1 MRFHVATLNCWLLPY
16 PWPLGSKDRVYRLE
30 RIAETLKDS
39 DYDVVALQEVWAD
52 NDFAYL
58 VAALKNKFPFSHYF
72 HSGFTGSGTCV
83 FSAHKI
89 VSTLLHRYSLNG
101 FAHHVHRGDWFGGKI
116 VGMVELDVDGLSI
129 AMYTTHLHAE
139 YNRENDLY
147 LPHRIAQAFELGQFV
162 RHTAKAADFI
172 ILAGD
177 FNIEPEDLGY
187 SIVRNIGNLY
197 DAWESRP
204 NRDFIDGM
212 TCDRPDNSYTPKSV
226 LQHSPHGKRLDYIM
240 YQSGKGKHHPLFTD
254 RLSVR
259 LSVCSQL
266 IECTTC
272 FNEMTEPKHVNLSDH
287 IGVRAEFEL
296 QDGECAFSHSFA
308 STFRLQL
315 TLGKPSVCLPQIT
328 VYRSFLEKSLSILDE
343 GEVRVL
349 WDRRLFLAMCVIGVM
364 SLILTFNIE
373 NVYPSFT
380 VVIEVTRFLITLFVG
395 FCIWHGRVDLTI
407 ELKALQETKHTI
419 RNMLDADATE

>member
-1 MRFHVATLNCWLLPY
+1 MRFHVATLNTWLLPY
-16 PWPLGSKDRVYRLE
+16 PWPIGSKDRSYRLE
-30 RIAETLKDS
+30 KIAETLKNS
-39 DYDVVALQEVWAD
+39 DYDAVALQEVWAD
-52 NDFAYL
+52 NNFAYL
-58 VAALKNKFPFSHYF
+58 VATLKNKFPYSHYF

-116 VGMVELDVDGLSI
+116 VGMVELNVNGLSVS
-129 AMYTTHLHAE
+129 MYTTHLHAE

-147 LPHRIAQAFELGQFV
+147 LPHRIAQTFELAQFI
-162 RHTAKAADFI
+162 RHTAKAADFV

-187 SIVRNIGNLY
+187 SVIRHIGNLS

-204 NRDFIDGM
+204 NKDFNDGM
-212 TCDRPDNSYTPKSV
+212 TCDRPDNTYTMKSV
-226 LQHSPHGKRLDYIM
+226 LSQSPNGKRLDYIM
-240 YQSGKGKHHPLFTD
+240 YQSGN
-254 RLSVR
+254 
-259 LSVCSQL
+259 VCCQL
-266 IECTTC
+266 LECTTC
-272 FNEMTEPKHVNLSDH
+272 FTDIASPKQVNVSDH
-287 IGVRAEFEL
+287 AGVRAEFEL
-296 QDGECAFSHSFA
+296 DNAYPRKA
-308 STFRLQL
+308 STCV
-315 TLGKPSVCLPQIT
+315 PHNNS
-328 VYRSFLEKSLSILDE
+328 YRPILDKSLSILDE

-380 VVIEVTRFLITLFVG
+380 ILIEVTRFLITLFVG

-407 ELKALQETKHTI
+407 ELKALKETKHTI
-419 RNMLDADATE
+419 RNMLDADMSS